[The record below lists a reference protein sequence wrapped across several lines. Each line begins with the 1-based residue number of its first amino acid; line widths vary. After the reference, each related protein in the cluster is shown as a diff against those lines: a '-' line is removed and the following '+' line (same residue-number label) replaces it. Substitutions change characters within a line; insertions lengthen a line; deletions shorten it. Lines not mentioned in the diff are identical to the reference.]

1 MNKTTKIIIVVV
13 LLLGVGVV
21 IALKENNKAESE
33 SKAPENT
40 TENVTAE
47 EIQRAE
53 TNTEQKPEAL
63 PRLIDL
69 GAGTCIPCKMMAP
82 VLEELKKNYSGIF
95 DVEFIDVRENPDAG
109 KKYGI
114 RIIPTQ
120 IFYDASGQ
128 EFFRHEGFFSKKD
141 ILAKWKETGVELNNP
156 K

>member
-13 LLLGVGVV
+13 LLLAVGAV
-21 IALKENNKAESE
+21 IALKENNKADSE

-53 TNTEQKPEAL
+53 TNTAQKPEAL

-69 GAGTCIPCKMMAP
+69 GAGKCIPCKMMAP
-82 VLEELKKNYSGIF
+82 VLEELKDNYSGIF
-95 DVEFIDVRENPDAG
+95 DVEFIDVRKNPDAG

-120 IFYDASGQ
+120 IFYDASGK
-128 EFFRHEGFFSKKD
+128 ELFRNEGFFVV
-141 ILAKWKETGVELNNP
+141 IV
-156 K
+156 

>member
-13 LLLGVGVV
+13 LLLAVGVV
-21 IALKENNKAESE
+21 IALKENNKADSE

-40 TENVTAE
+40 SENVTAE

-53 TNTEQKPEAL
+53 TNTAQKPEAL

-82 VLEELKKNYSGIF
+82 ILEELKKNYSGIF

-120 IFYDASGQ
+120 IFYDASGK
-128 EFFRHEGFFSKKD
+128 EFFRHEGFFSKED
-141 ILAKWKETGVELNNP
+141 IMAKWKEIGVELNNP

>member
-1 MNKTTKIIIVVV
+1 MNKTTQIIIVVV
-13 LLLGVGVV
+13 LLLGVGAV
-21 IALKENNKAESE
+21 IALKENNKTDSE

-53 TNTEQKPEAL
+53 TNTAQKPEAL
-63 PRLIDL
+63 PRLVDL
-69 GAGTCIPCKMMAP
+69 GADKCIPCKMMAP
-82 VLEELKKNYSGIF
+82 ILEELKKNYSGIF

-114 RIIPTQ
+114 RVIPTQ
-120 IFYDASGQ
+120 IFYDALGK
-128 EFFRHEGFFSKKD
+128 EFFRHEGFLSKED